1 MRNWD
6 ETGSYP
12 KCHAHEFEVLGL
24 KSRRHPRE
32 ADRRVAAM
40 KTCQRASA
48 SRCEERRFGHEH
60 TRWVRDDKDARPQLV
75 VIHCVHS
82 LARRA
87 QRCHG

>member
-60 TRWVRDDKDARPQLV
+60 TRWVRHDKDA
-75 VIHCVHS
+75 
-82 LARRA
+82 
-87 QRCHG
+87 